1 MSKCVRSEHVSTVL
15 HEYSL
20 LRDCIVNLE
29 LTDIWNHRPLLDV
42 SWIVVYLH
50 LIFGMEFVSCAGQ

>member
-42 SWIVVYLH
+42 SWIVVYLR
-50 LIFGMEFVSCAGQ
+50 LSY